1 MACFCVKRKKSKF
14 FFMNNNH
21 QHAAVSDSR
30 LEEFFTDELKDI
42 YWAEQHLVKTLPKM
56 EKASSSPQLKNA
68 LGDHLE
74 QTKEHVSRLEQI
86 FDMLGEEAEAKKC
99 DAIAGITD
107 EGEEII
113 SDTEEGTATRDV
125 GVIMAGQKAEHYEI
139 ATYGG
144 LIQLARTL
152 GHDDVAQLLDST
164 LQEEKKAD
172 ELLSSIAENNVNY
185 QAARERKN

>member
-1 MACFCVKRKKSKF
+1 
-14 FFMNNNH
+14 MNNN
-21 QHAAVSDSR
+21 QNRVAVSDSR

-56 EKASSSPQLKNA
+56 KEASSAAQLKEA

-74 QTKEHVSRLEQI
+74 ETKEHVARLEQI
-86 FDMLGEEAEAKKC
+86 FDMLGEEPEANKC
-99 DAIAGITD
+99 DAMAGITD

-113 SDTEEGTATRDV
+113 SDTEDGTATRDV

-139 ATYGG
+139 ATYGA
-144 LIQLARTL
+144 LIQLAKTL
-152 GHDDVAQLLDST
+152 GHDDIAQLLAST

-172 ELLSSIAENNVNY
+172 ETLSAIAENNVN
-185 QAARERKN
+185 